1 VPIGTALAA
10 FVARNRCE
18 RAQVVAYQLP
28 ENFTRGR
35 YNDRLAETPPVI
47 RAVQRT
53 AFAATL
59 TAPIPLLYEDF
70 YKKDPLFLLDDLL
83 RKYCACAA
91 ALLNALTGTGV
102 PTASGTPTGWFWA
115 PHRHTKDRGPYT
127 KGPRPGKG
135 RLAVREA
142 APM

>member
-1 VPIGTALAA
+1 
-10 FVARNRCE
+10 VASNSCE

-59 TAPIPLLYEDF
+59 TAPIPLLQEDF
-70 YKKDPLFLLDDLL
+70 YKKDPLFLLDDRL
-83 RKYCACAA
+83 RKYCACAVV
-91 ALLNALTGTGV
+91 LLNALAGTGCSHSFGHTNGLV
-102 PTASGTPTGWFWA
+102 LGTT
-115 PHRHTKDRGPYT
+115 
-127 KGPRPGKG
+127 
-135 RLAVREA
+135 
-142 APM
+142 